1 MKKVW
6 IYQGS
11 FMPSVFLTALYVISF
26 TLNMAN
32 KLVIMRSVL
41 HQNLR
46 DPEKGQN
53 LSQTGMGVDGQAG
66 GRWSLL
72 ADDWMGFGTQASEDK
87 IPPLAS
93 RSRCLLA
100 SFRLSGPPQ
109 VTNWGG
115 AFRGAPYGCGCTCK
129 LCDALEVGQQCWSSL
144 GGLCIRIE
152 TWP

>member
-1 MKKVW
+1 MVMKKVW

-11 FMPSVFLTALYVISF
+11 FMPSVFLTALYVTSF

-66 GRWSLL
+66 GRW
-72 ADDWMGFGTQASEDK
+72 
-87 IPPLAS
+87 
-93 RSRCLLA
+93 CLLA
-100 SFRLSGPPQ
+100 GDWMDLEPRPRKTKSRLLPVDQDVSFPPSG
-109 VTNWGG
+109 
-115 AFRGAPYGCGCTCK
+115 
-129 LCDALEVGQQCWSSL
+129 
-144 GGLCIRIE
+144 
-152 TWP
+152 